1 MSCHTGQHL
10 HREGTCVDV
19 EGLLGSVI
27 RSALAGRGHRKR
39 TRGTLRFLTGGGGGS
54 FLNAST
60 LLAVAGVAWGLYET
74 AMQSSTVTA
83 ATSPPAGPP
92 PPVPAGPVRI
102 GEAPAAAAAVP
113 PPLPGTAGAGQAG
126 VPVPPLPA
134 GPAQTGGVA
143 ASGAGVPAEVL
154 RVVRLTISAARAD
167 GEFTEA
173 ERDAILSQARAAGV
187 EALVAGD
194 LAAPRPLAE
203 IVAGVADERQRQEL
217 YTIAYAIVRADDR
230 VSGGERIYL
239 AQLAS
244 LLGLDAAATARLEAD
259 AAARIDRAAGA

>member
-1 MSCHTGQHL
+1 M
-10 HREGTCVDV
+10 DV

-27 RSALAGRGHRKR
+27 RSALAGRGRRKP
-39 TRGTLRFLTGGGGGS
+39 THGTLRFLTGSGRGS
-54 FLNAST
+54 FLNTST
-60 LLAVAGVAWGLYET
+60 LLAVAGLAWGLYET

-83 ATSPPAGPP
+83 ATSPPAQPP
-92 PPVPAGPVRI
+92 SAIPAGPVRI
-102 GEAPAAAAAVP
+102 GETPAPSAAP
-113 PPLPGTAGAGQAG
+113 PPLPGTSDGVQAG
-126 VPVPPLPA
+126 VPDPPLPTA
-134 GPAQTGGVA
+134 PAETGGVA
-143 ASGAGVPAEVL
+143 ASGAGVPPEVL

-167 GEFTEA
+167 GQFTDA
-173 ERDAILSQARAAGV
+173 EREAILSQARAAGV

-203 IVAGVADERQRQEL
+203 IVAGVADERQREEL

-239 AQLAS
+239 ARLAS

>member
-1 MSCHTGQHL
+1 MSCDTGQHR

-39 TRGTLRFLTGGGGGS
+39 THGTLRFLTGSGRGS
-54 FLNAST
+54 FLNTST
-60 LLAVAGVAWGLYET
+60 LLAVAGLAWGLYET
-74 AMQSSTVTA
+74 AVQSSTVTA
-83 ATSPPAGPP
+83 ATGPAPGIPPAGPTGPARVRDTTP
-92 PPVPAGPVRI
+92 PSVA
-102 GEAPAAAAAVP
+102 P
-113 PPLPGTAGAGQAG
+113 PPLPGVAGELQAG
-126 VPVPPLPA
+126 VPVPPLPTA
-134 GPAQTGGVA
+134 PAETGGVA

-167 GEFTEA
+167 GQFTDA
-173 ERDAILSQARAAGV
+173 EREAILSQARAAGV
-187 EALVAGD
+187 EALVTGD

-244 LLGLDAAATARLEAD
+244 LLGLDPAVTARLEAD
-259 AAARIDRAAGA
+259 AAARIDRAAGQ